1 MIRSVTGW
9 CVLGATVCL
18 AGPSPVLG
26 QGLLRS
32 GVRPVSLRADLG
44 PGEIHGIIQDDQG
57 KPLTGAVV
65 SALGET
71 VAFALSDRE
80 GRYTFR
86 SLPPGSYLVRV
97 HLDGYVPPKGRYVQ
111 LNPGGRES
119 WTISMGR
126 AASTTAPKDA
136 PPVVLSAVVGA
147 PSADDDSDTE
157 TGTDTSRGESEIAWR
172 LRNIRRGVLKDAN
185 FGLIDDEPLPP
196 PDLIVRAGSPARL
209 ASALFA
215 DLNGQIN
222 LLTTTSFN
230 RPQDLFSVEA
240 GSPRPVAYVS
250 IITPMATGD
259 WTIRGSMTQGDISS
273 WILAGAFARRGPATH
288 QYEAGVSYATQR
300 YEGGN
305 GDALAAMRDGS
316 RNAGELYA
324 SDSWTV
330 TPRFLIGL
338 GGRYASYAYLEDR
351 ALLSG
356 RLSFV
361 YQPYAEDPLR
371 VSVSARHRE
380 IAPGAEEFVPPSVGL
395 WLPPERTFSELARGE
410 FTPERVNHVEV
421 AGEREVG
428 GGFVVGVR
436 AFRQQIDD
444 QLVTVFGIVG
454 PQSAA
459 TLGHYH
465 VGTAGNFETYGWGFS
480 VTGTTSGATEASV
493 AYMQVDSIRRGEMA
507 DLDVDALL
515 GVSRSLLRRAERF
528 HDLTASVRSRLAP
541 TATRVFVVYKLNSAY
556 AEASAAS
563 PLAGAR
569 FEVQIN
575 QEIPFLD
582 FTGAQWEMLVG
593 VRNLFRSDLFDGSV
607 YDELLVVRPP
617 KRVLGGVTVRF

>member
-1 MIRSVTGW
+1 M
-9 CVLGATVCL
+9 
-18 AGPSPVLG
+18 VLG
-26 QGLLRS
+26 QSLVRS
-32 GVRPVSLRADLG
+32 NVRPVSLRTDLS
-44 PGEIHGIIQDDQG
+44 PGEIHGTIQDDQG
-57 KPLTGAVV
+57 KPLIGAVV

-71 VAFALSDRE
+71 NAFALSDRE

-86 SLPPGSYLVRV
+86 NLPPGAYLVRA
-97 HLDGYVPPKGRYVQ
+97 HLEGYVTPRRYVR
-111 LNPGGRES
+111 LNPGGREA

-126 AASTTAPKDA
+126 VGATSPAPSEAPRDAAEST
-136 PPVVLSAVVGA
+136 VVLTAGA
-147 PSADDDSDTE
+147 GPAPVEDDSASE
-157 TGTDTSRGESEIAWR
+157 AEADTSDGGETVWR
-172 LRNIRRGVLKDAN
+172 LRNIKRGVLRDAH
-185 FGLIDDEPLPP
+185 FGLIDEGEPLPSSVV
-196 PDLIVRAGSPARL
+196 VRAVGSSSRL

-222 LLTTTSFN
+222 LLTTTSFD
-230 RPQDLFSVEA
+230 RPQDLFSIDA
-240 GSPRPVAYVS
+240 GTPRPVAYVS
-250 IITPMATGD
+250 LVAPTSTGD
-259 WTIRGSMTQGDISS
+259 WTVRGSMTQGDISS
-273 WILAGAFARRGPATH
+273 WILAGSFARRSPATH

-305 GDALAAMRDGS
+305 AEALAAMRDGS
-316 RNAGELYA
+316 RNAGELYV

-330 TPRFLIGL
+330 TPRFMIGV

-356 RLSFV
+356 RLSFI
-361 YQPYAEDPLR
+361 YQPYAQDPLR
-371 VSVSARHRE
+371 VSVSAGHRE
-380 IAPGAEEFVPPSVGL
+380 IAPGAEEFIPPSVGL

-428 GGFVVGVR
+428 GGVVVGVR

-444 QLVTVFGIVG
+444 QLVTVFGMVV
-454 PQSAA
+454 PESPAA
-459 TLGHYH
+459 LGHYR

-480 VTGTTSGATEASV
+480 VTRSMKGATDASV
-493 AYMQVDSIRRGEMA
+493 AYMQVDSTRRGHLS
-507 DLDVDALL
+507 DLDVDELL
-515 GVSRSLLRRAERF
+515 DVSGALLRRAERF
-528 HDLTASVRSRLAP
+528 HDLTASVRSRLAA

-556 AEASAAS
+556 AEADAAT

-575 QEIPFLD
+575 QEMPFLD
-582 FTGAQWEMLVG
+582 FTGARWEMLVG